1 MPRNSFVQLNK
12 LTNVSG
18 RITYISSKAKQEN
31 LYATYTTV
39 SERSFW
45 RELAK
50 CNQESFRQS
59 GSEGKCI
66 EARELI
72 IALPESFVYYEPEY
86 LLRRFT
92 DHFKQNYKVECIS
105 ALHHNKRKTNYHIHL
120 IFAERQLL
128 DKPIEKIATRNMF
141 YDEKGKHR
149 RTKKEILDET
159 WNIRKKCKVIRK
171 GEVYERHLFTT
182 KNELFKADG
191 FLDEVKRIYT
201 DLINVCAIKEE
212 DKLQVFDRNGMYLA
226 TKKIGKNN
234 PKAAEIEAD
243 NMERV
248 RWNQA
253 VDRAL
258 ISGVSEEDILDV
270 KREKIS
276 KEVKRSIELYGN
288 NPSFLVGIIR
298 LAIQALELLVSKVLL
313 AAVKVAEKI
322 VDVVHEKVVEKEVL
336 VLVEEP
342 EQAVEIREKVQL
354 PKKPEEPLLLSK
366 YPVIMELDISVKEF
380 QQMSLDIIYPINV
393 SVERN
398 EDGWLT
404 CSVAEKSK
412 FNKGKER
419 FNSSIKRQVELRN
432 VGEATNQIFYVLD
445 CFEANGTSY
454 IVVPQYSGS
463 TYSENTEIDLYN
475 RIKICKSV
483 AEYIKNCHTEGYLC
497 LDIKPDNIFVIPE
510 TSELAMF
517 FDFDS
522 VCRMDEVMYGE
533 NLSYTSSWAAPEQIV
548 PGSYAKISKAS
559 DIFVLGELLYWSIFD
574 CHSSPRDY
582 RSHSCFDYSKSKFE
596 SELTDDAEDILSDI
610 FHHTLRSSVNNRY
623 ASVVEFIDRIND
635 LLKEIYPDKE
645 SLINVLPVTT
655 TCFIGREYEIEQ
667 INKKLEED
675 KLVIL
680 TGVGGIGKSEIA
692 KKYVNSYKSKYKTI
706 IYLTYTFDLVS
717 TINRACYV

>member
-1 MPRNSFVQLNK
+1 MIADGYKAFVNKSDVASVVKEYVAIIAVGISGAGNGKLCSQLNTAISFDEAMYLFEGMWLFLYLLKIDFLSSPRRLRAKYTHRTKLRFVLCVFRDCIELLRRIRRWVRKRMPMHPLTLSIRREMIRVPRNSFVQMNK

-31 LYATYTTV
+31 LYATYSTV

-59 GSEGKCI
+59 GTEGKCI

-149 RTKKEILDET
+149 RTKKEILDEAG
-159 WNIRKKCKVIRK
+159 NIRKKCKVIKK
-171 GEVYERHLFTT
+171 GEVYEQNLFAK

-191 FLDEVKRIYT
+191 FLDEVKRLYT
-201 DLINVCAIKEE
+201 DLINVCAIKQE

-258 ISGVSEEDILDV
+258 ISGVTEDDILGV

-276 KEVKRSIELYGN
+276 EEVKDSIELYGN
-288 NPSFLVGIIR
+288 NPSFLGDIIR
-298 LAIQALELLVSKVLL
+298 LEIKALELLISKVLL
-313 AAVKVAEKI
+313 AAAKVAERV
-322 VDVVHEKVVEKEVL
+322 VDNVHEKVVEKDISIPKDEPKSTAEV
-336 VLVEEP
+336 
-342 EQAVEIREKVQL
+342 QEKVQL

-366 YPVIMELDISVKEF
+366 YPVIMELDAELKR
-380 QQMSLDIIYPINV
+380 
-393 SVERN
+393 RN
-398 EDGWLT
+398 EEIFAVEQERGNLEIELSE
-404 CSVAEKSK
+404 CSGVFKKKQRKELQEKIMLLDKKAEKMK
-412 FNKGKER
+412 
-419 FNSSIKRQVELRN
+419 
-432 VGEATNQIFYVLD
+432 
-445 CFEANGTSY
+445 
-454 IVVPQYSGS
+454 
-463 TYSENTEIDLYN
+463 
-475 RIKICKSV
+475 
-483 AEYIKNCHTEGYLC
+483 
-497 LDIKPDNIFVIPE
+497 
-510 TSELAMF
+510 SELSRVLRDAGYANAAEF
-517 FDFDS
+517 FTELFAVREEKRKYEEACKEWQEECVKAEISMSDHYLES
-522 VCRMDEVMYGE
+522 QCRSFGD
-533 NLSYTSSWAAPEQIV
+533 
-548 PGSYAKISKAS
+548 KR
-559 DIFVLGELLYWSIFD
+559 IF
-574 CHSSPRDY
+574 
-582 RSHSCFDYSKSKFE
+582 
-596 SELTDDAEDILSDI
+596 
-610 FHHTLRSSVNNRY
+610 
-623 ASVVEFIDRIND
+623 
-635 LLKEIYPDKE
+635 
-645 SLINVLPVTT
+645 
-655 TCFIGREYEIEQ
+655 
-667 INKKLEED
+667 KK
-675 KLVIL
+675 
-680 TGVGGIGKSEIA
+680 
-692 KKYVNSYKSKYKTI
+692 
-706 IYLTYTFDLVS
+706 
-717 TINRACYV
+717 R

>member
-1 MPRNSFVQLNK
+1 MIADGYKAFVNKSVVASIVKEYVAIIAVGISGAGNGKLCSQLNTVISLDEAMYLFEGMWLFLYLLKTDFLSSPRRLRAKYTHRTKLRFVLCVFRDCIELLRRIRRWVRKRMPMHPLTLSIRREMIRMPRNSFVQMNK

-18 RITYISSKAKQEN
+18 RITYISSKAKQEY

-59 GSEGKCI
+59 GTEGKCI
-66 EARELI
+66 EARKLI
-72 IALPESFVYYEPEY
+72 IALPESFIYYEPEY

-141 YDEKGKHR
+141 YDERGKHR
-149 RTKKEILDET
+149 RTKKEILDEAG
-159 WNIRKKCKVIRK
+159 NIPKKCKVIRK
-171 GEVYERHLFTT
+171 GEVYEKNLFTK

-191 FLDEVKRIYT
+191 FLDEVKRLYT

-258 ISGVSEEDILDV
+258 ISEVSKEDILDM

-288 NPSFLVGIIR
+288 NPSYLVGIIR
-298 LAIQALELLVSKVLL
+298 LAIKALELLVSKVLL

-342 EQAVEIREKVQL
+342 EQAVEILEKVQL

-366 YPVIMELDISVKEF
+366 YPVIMELDAELKRRNKEIF
-380 QQMSLDIIYPINV
+380 AIEQ
-393 SVERN
+393 ERGN
-398 EDGWLT
+398 LEIEL
-404 CSVAEKSK
+404 AECTGVFKK
-412 FNKGKER
+412 KQRTELQER
-419 FNSSIKRQVELRN
+419 IL
-432 VGEATNQIFYVLD
+432 VLD
-445 CFEANGTSY
+445 KKVEKMKTELSKALRDAGYSNTAEFFTELFAVREEKRKYEEA
-454 IVVPQYSGS
+454 
-463 TYSENTEIDLYN
+463 
-475 RIKICKSV
+475 CKV
-483 AEYIKNCHTEGYLC
+483 WQEEC
-497 LDIKPDNIFVIPE
+497 V
-510 TSELAMF
+510 
-517 FDFDS
+517 
-522 VCRMDEVMYGE
+522 R
-533 NLSYTSSWAAPEQIV
+533 
-548 PGSYAKISKAS
+548 AKISIAREAFCNEKTA
-559 DIFVLGELLYWSIFD
+559 
-574 CHSSPRDY
+574 R
-582 RSHSCFDYSKSKFE
+582 RSEKRH
-596 SELTDDAEDILSDI
+596 
-610 FHHTLRSSVNNRY
+610 R
-623 ASVVEFIDRIND
+623 
-635 LLKEIYPDKE
+635 
-645 SLINVLPVTT
+645 
-655 TCFIGREYEIEQ
+655 
-667 INKKLEED
+667 
-675 KLVIL
+675 
-680 TGVGGIGKSEIA
+680 
-692 KKYVNSYKSKYKTI
+692 
-706 IYLTYTFDLVS
+706 
-717 TINRACYV
+717 

>member
-1 MPRNSFVQLNK
+1 MPMHPLTLSIRREMIRVPRNSFVQLNK

-59 GSEGKCI
+59 GSQGKCI

-149 RTKKEILDET
+149 RTKKEILDEAG
-159 WNIRKKCKVIRK
+159 NIRKKCKVIKK
-171 GEVYERHLFTT
+171 GEVYERNLFTK

-191 FLDEVKRIYT
+191 FLEEVKRLYT

-248 RWNQA
+248 RWNQT

-258 ISGVSEEDILDV
+258 ISGVVEEDILDV
-270 KREKIS
+270 RREKIS
-276 KEVKRSIELYGN
+276 EEVKRSIELHGN

-298 LAIQALELLVSKVLL
+298 LAIKALELLISKVLL
-313 AAVKVAEKI
+313 AAAKVAERV
-322 VDVVHEKVVEKEVL
+322 VDKVVSMPKDEPKLTAEV
-336 VLVEEP
+336 
-342 EQAVEIREKVQL
+342 QEKVQL
-354 PKKPEEPLLLSK
+354 PKKPIAPLLLSK
-366 YPVIMELDISVKEF
+366 YPIITKLDAELKR
-380 QQMSLDIIYPINV
+380 
-393 SVERN
+393 RN
-398 EDGWLT
+398 E
-404 CSVAEKSK
+404 E
-412 FNKGKER
+412 
-419 FNSSIKRQVELRN
+419 
-432 VGEATNQIFYVLD
+432 
-445 CFEANGTSY
+445 
-454 IVVPQYSGS
+454 
-463 TYSENTEIDLYN
+463 
-475 RIKICKSV
+475 
-483 AEYIKNCHTEGYLC
+483 
-497 LDIKPDNIFVIPE
+497 IFVIE
-510 TSELAMF
+510 QERS
-517 FDFDS
+517 
-522 VCRMDEVMYGE
+522 
-533 NLSYTSSWAAPEQIV
+533 NL
-548 PGSYAKISKAS
+548 
-559 DIFVLGELLYWSIFD
+559 
-574 CHSSPRDY
+574 
-582 RSHSCFDYSKSKFE
+582 
-596 SELTDDAEDILSDI
+596 
-610 FHHTLRSSVNNRY
+610 
-623 ASVVEFIDRIND
+623 
-635 LLKEIYPDKE
+635 
-645 SLINVLPVTT
+645 
-655 TCFIGREYEIEQ
+655 EIE
-667 INKKLEED
+667 LSEC
-675 KLVIL
+675 
-680 TGVGGIGKSEIA
+680 TGVFKKKQRKELQERISLLDKKAEKMKTELSRVLQDAGYANAAEFFTELFAVREEKRKYEENCKEWQEECVRAEISINREAFCNEETTRKSE
-692 KKYVNSYKSKYKTI
+692 KRY
-706 IYLTYTFDLVS
+706 
-717 TINRACYV
+717 R